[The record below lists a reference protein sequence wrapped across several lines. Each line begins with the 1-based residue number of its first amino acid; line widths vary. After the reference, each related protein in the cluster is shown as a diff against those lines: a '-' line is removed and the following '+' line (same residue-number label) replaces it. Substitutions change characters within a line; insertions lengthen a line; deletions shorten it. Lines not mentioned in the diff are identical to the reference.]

1 MAFPG
6 FKLRV
11 ANDGKGKSTG
21 KGKSKR
27 ADDAVADKETIQ
39 KPDIAADQIA
49 GPQVSQVAKPDESGT
64 PASPQN
70 QSGKAAEKEIGGPQG
85 PEPTR
90 FGDWEKNGRC
100 YDF

>member
-11 ANDGKGKSTG
+11 ANDGKS
-21 KGKSKR
+21 KGEQPDESIAEK
-27 ADDAVADKETIQ
+27 DKVE
-39 KPDIAADQIA
+39 KPDVAAEQIA
-49 GPQVSQVAKPDESGT
+49 GPQDSQANRQDESG
-64 PASPQN
+64 ASDAPQDR
-70 QSGKAAEKEIGGPQG
+70 SGKPVQKEIGGPQG

>member
-11 ANDGKGKSTG
+11 ANQ
-21 KGKSKR
+21 SKR
-27 ADDAVADKETIQ
+27 GAQSPVNAEPETVETPGVATEPLSAAQGSETPKSGAAAASDTPQDK
-39 KPDIAADQIA
+39 P
-49 GPQVSQVAKPDESGT
+49 
-64 PASPQN
+64 
-70 QSGKAAEKEIGGPQG
+70 GKAAEKEIGGPQG